1 MQNGTGLNQFLERER
16 NDILKITQN
25 IFSSYFNWQSEL
37 NFFRQYKQ
45 PNIIVQLYSISGP
58 ED

>member
-1 MQNGTGLNQFLERER
+1 MKKYTCPSKVL
-16 NDILKITQN
+16 ILVL
-25 IFSSYFNWQSEL
+25 FSVWQSEL